1 MEPIQDDR
9 PTRSDFDIVRASL
22 DDYSE
27 MMGDEADP
35 AYAALDRLVAERTEL
50 MRALAAAQ
58 AAIPFSDQ
66 LAEDYDVLVAERDR
80 LKDKMLEWADIVDAH
95 TGETTMTMQMGG
107 FSPVRFMAEVRDFV
121 RGELG

>member
-35 AYAALDRLVAERTEL
+35 AYAALDRLVAERGRLIWALELAGHEYADGRWHSVNCTGRKIQAMMDDPDGDSACDSFCRAAREALTKTETEE
-50 MRALAAAQ
+50 A
-58 AAIPFSDQ
+58 
-66 LAEDYDVLVAERDR
+66 
-80 LKDKMLEWADIVDAH
+80 
-95 TGETTMTMQMGG
+95 G
-107 FSPVRFMAEVRDFV
+107 
-121 RGELG
+121 

>member
-1 MEPIQDDR
+1 MEPIQDNIE
-9 PTRSDFDIVRASL
+9 TVREALTAL
-22 DDYSE
+22 DAMPE
-27 MMGDEADP
+27 EV
-35 AYAALDRLVAERTEL
+35 AALDRLVAERTEL